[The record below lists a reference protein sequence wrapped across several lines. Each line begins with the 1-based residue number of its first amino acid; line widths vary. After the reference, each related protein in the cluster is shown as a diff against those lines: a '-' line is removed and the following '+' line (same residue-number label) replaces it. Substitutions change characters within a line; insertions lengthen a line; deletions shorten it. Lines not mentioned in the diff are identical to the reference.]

1 MKTSSQP
8 HAPVPGRHRP
18 GREHVPAGYGGVRGQ
33 HGPPLSRAQPGCRE
47 DWLPGLRALIPWRG
61 STYLLGTG
69 AGVGS
74 TAGPPLS
81 RAQPKPPVTHTGC
94 TGHRSPGAQRP
105 VGDSG
110 PLSPPSCRGSA
121 PPHPP
126 ESAPTSPTGCHA
138 STVDNEV
145 MGVTPSAW
153 RACFLQS
160 PVRVPGSGREQAD
173 VPGSRDKQAGGR
185 SWGNGALTRHTL
197 LRQRRGSPPLP
208 REGPVP
214 ARLPRA
220 VEGLPARSA
229 DTWHAVLNHLLNL
242 PGDRGLCPS
251 QPAPASS
258 SAGRHLHHHSCCS
271 AVCGVH
277 GEMDGQTHTTGWW
290 HRLETSWP
298 SAHRP
303 HLHKTRLDSA
313 VGNAPGAKRFTS
325 QLATRGHRLPV
336 LLAEAG
342 PTACLCSWGR
352 QVHRG
357 GPTGAHTLTFQ
368 AARVPSGS
376 WW

>member
-1 MKTSSQP
+1 
-8 HAPVPGRHRP
+8 
-18 GREHVPAGYGGVRGQ
+18 
-33 HGPPLSRAQPGCRE
+33 
-47 DWLPGLRALIPWRG
+47 
-61 STYLLGTG
+61 
-69 AGVGS
+69 
-74 TAGPPLS
+74 
-81 RAQPKPPVTHTGC
+81 
-94 TGHRSPGAQRP
+94 
-105 VGDSG
+105 
-110 PLSPPSCRGSA
+110 
-121 PPHPP
+121 
-126 ESAPTSPTGCHA
+126 
-138 STVDNEV
+138 

-251 QPAPASS
+251 QPAPART

-277 GEMDGQTHTTGWW
+277 GEMDGQTHATGWW

-342 PTACLCSWGR
+342 PPRGPNRCTHTHFPGSPCALGELVVITRLQTGDVQLKMVTATPQHLKKTPVESRWLS
-352 QVHRG
+352 QQG
-357 GPTGAHTLTFQ
+357 GPSRMRPASEGRPGALGPAQ
-368 AARVPSGS
+368 GLGPDPVLSPEGQRILPRVLVRAAGTR
-376 WW
+376 